1 MYSKLTLD
9 HWERIVN
16 FFNAISLGQLFSL
29 FKITKIRGIFVN
41 KGEMEKNSKIVKL
54 KQKGES
60 PDGEGLETNGRN
72 GHTAHDYD
80 EGKEGVFLI

>member
-1 MYSKLTLD
+1 MLIK
-9 HWERIVN
+9 ERYV
-16 FFNAISLGQLFSL
+16 
-29 FKITKIRGIFVN
+29 
-41 KGEMEKNSKIVKL
+41 EKNSKIVKL

-80 EGKEGVFLI
+80 EGKEGVF

>member
-1 MYSKLTLD
+1 
-9 HWERIVN
+9 
-16 FFNAISLGQLFSL
+16 
-29 FKITKIRGIFVN
+29 
-41 KGEMEKNSKIVKL
+41 MEKNSKIVKL